1 VEGWLPIAS
10 LMNLKYLLFTGN
22 FPSIHPAGLVLFL
35 AFIGIS
41 LLWAKSFCSWLC
53 PVGTLSEALW
63 KLGRKIFRQNIVL
76 LRWLDWPLRSL
87 KYILLGLF
95 FLAVGSMSIR
105 ALESFLQSPYGLI
118 AEVKMLNFFR
128 QLSLTSAMVLAGLTL
143 ASLFIQNFWCR
154 YLCPYGTFL
163 SIPAFL
169 SVGKIRR
176 NAGTCIDC
184 AKCAKACPSLL
195 PVDKLLVVR
204 SVECTS
210 CLECVAVCPVR
221 DTLQMALPGRKPVPE
236 WVVATGVVAI
246 FLGAVALAKL
256 SGHWDTPIPGELYFR
271 LIPQAYLYGHP

>member
-1 VEGWLPIAS
+1 
-10 LMNLKYLLFTGN
+10 MNLKYLLFTGN

-63 KLGRKIFRQNIVL
+63 KLGRKIFRRNIVL
-76 LRWLDWPLRSL
+76 PRWLDWPLRSL